1 LKSNKK
7 LTSIQGLH
15 LITEQTPNGKKVQN
29 LLEEFKD
36 VYGIQWTAS
45 LLDLET
51 DEERKDWF
59 LRLIPNGTTI
69 YGPHLLSC

>member
-1 LKSNKK
+1 M
-7 LTSIQGLH
+7 
-15 LITEQTPNGKKVQN
+15 ITERTPNGKKVQN

>member
-1 LKSNKK
+1 M
-7 LTSIQGLH
+7 
-15 LITEQTPNGKKVQN
+15 ITERTPNGKKVQN

-51 DEERKDWF
+51 DEKRKDWF

>member
-1 LKSNKK
+1 M
-7 LTSIQGLH
+7 
-15 LITEQTPNGKKVQN
+15 ITEQTPNGKKVQN

-51 DEERKDWF
+51 DEERKDWL

>member
-1 LKSNKK
+1 
-7 LTSIQGLH
+7 

-51 DEERKDWF
+51 DEKRKDWF